1 MGENGIARSVTS
13 RWSICGYGSR
23 IRCNRVPTRI
33 RWRVQVRAGGPP
45 SGAAGCADRAQARVA
60 AAADPPGAR
69 REPLGQRRAR
79 AGLTAAGHARLLGA
93 AHQQFGAPAGP
104 A

>member
-1 MGENGIARSVTS
+1 MEHLRLRVAEQVQQGTHPDQVEGAGSAPAAR
-13 RWSICGYGSR
+13 RA
-23 IRCNRVPTRI
+23 VPL
-33 RWRVQVRAGGPP
+33 
-45 SGAAGCADRAQARVA
+45 VA

-69 REPLGQRRAR
+69 REPPRRRRAP
-79 AGLTAAGHARLLGA
+79 GLTAAGHARPLGA